1 MLLIKVDLFDKNG
14 KIMIKNFLISKVV
27 ERPTGITPYKL
38 FSWGGNEVGQLGQ
51 NDTTTRSSPVQVGA
65 LTSWISASSGLYHST
80 AIKDNYTVWSWGY
93 NEYGALGLGDTT
105 NRSSPVQVGALTN
118 WKKVS
123 TGDFHTISIK
133 TDGTLWAWGL
143 NSSGEL
149 GLGDTTDRSSP
160 VQVGALTNWKEISA
174 NSRNC
179 LAIKTDGTLWS
190 WGGNTTG
197 ALGLGDTTDR
207 SSPVQV
213 GALTTWKQVSSGNQN
228 TMAIKTD
235 GTLWGW
241 GNNYDGALGLGDT
254 TDRSSPVQVGGL
266 TTWKQ
271 VSIAGSAQAYGHT
284 LAVKT
289 DGTLW
294 AWGAGGW
301 GQLGNND
308 SIDISSPIQVG
319 SDTDWDYTYAGGGQ
333 VSFGIKTNATLW
345 AWGINS
351 YGQLGINEEPDQ
363 FSGYSTPQQVG
374 YDTNWKIAECN
385 YNGALGL
392 KL

>member
-1 MLLIKVDLFDKNG
+1 
-14 KIMIKNFLISKVV
+14 MIKNFLISKVV
-27 ERPTGITPYKL
+27 ERPTGIITPYKL
-38 FSWGGNEVGQLGQ
+38 FSWGQNEVGQLGQ
-51 NDTTTRSSPVQVGA
+51 NDTTDRSSPVQVGA

-160 VQVGALTNWKEISA
+160 VQVGALT
-174 NSRNC
+174 
-179 LAIKTDGTLWS
+179 
-190 WGGNTTG
+190 
-197 ALGLGDTTDR
+197 
-207 SSPVQV
+207 
-213 GALTTWKQVSSGNQN
+213 TWKQVSSGNQN

-241 GNNYDGALGLGDT
+241 GNNTDGALGLGDT
-254 TDRSSPVQVGGL
+254 THRSSPVQVGGL

-271 VSIAGSAQAYGHT
+271 VSIAGSAQGVGHT